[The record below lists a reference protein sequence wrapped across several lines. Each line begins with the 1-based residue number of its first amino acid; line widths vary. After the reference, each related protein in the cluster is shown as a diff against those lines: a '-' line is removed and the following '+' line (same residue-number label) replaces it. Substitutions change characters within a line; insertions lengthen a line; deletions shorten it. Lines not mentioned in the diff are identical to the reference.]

1 MPAHTSAH
9 IKITGLTLLAVLA
22 LVAEH
27 EHLSAIRAE
36 CLIAVPLGV
45 PAVNL
50 DLPLAVGAL
59 FGHNVGAR
67 LRPAVWLLKQPC
79 SALRQSIELLRP
91 SIAGAV
97 VDADEAL
104 ASVQIF
110 NPYPYQQYCIDS
122 IIYNRAI
129 GLFLDM
135 GLGKTVITLSAIKDL
150 RYNRWE
156 VAKPL
161 IIAPKKVAEA
171 TWTTEAAK
179 WDHLK
184 MMRVVPILGTGQQRL
199 RALAT
204 PADAYVI
211 NRENVTWLVEH
222 FKNAWPFD
230 MVVLDESSS
239 FKNSQ
244 SKRFKA
250 LRLVRSRIHRIVELT
265 GTPSSNGLE
274 DLWAQIYLLDGGA
287 RLGKTLGAYRD
298 RYFVPGKRNRTT
310 IFSYDPKE
318 GSFEMIKRAISDIC
332 ISMKA
337 SDYLTLPDVIHN
349 DIPVALDAA
358 AKKAYAQLET
368 DLLLQV
374 DENTITAQ
382 SAGVLTGKLLQL
394 CNGAIYDENR
404 NAVAVHNCK
413 IDAFM
418 ELIEQLNGQHALV
431 FYNFQHDRDR
441 LVEALASTKLRV
453 RVYSRA
459 QDEIDWNN
467 GEIDVLLAHPAS
479 CGYGLNLQRGGHH
492 AIWFG
497 LTWSLEQ
504 YEQANKRLHRQG
516 QEHPVVIHH
525 LIVQGGMDEAVLEAL
540 HDKGDMQN
548 ALLNALR
555 VRISKIRS

>member
-1 MPAHTSAH
+1 M
-9 IKITGLTLLAVLA
+9 
-22 LVAEH
+22 
-27 EHLSAIRAE
+27 
-36 CLIAVPLGV
+36 
-45 PAVNL
+45 
-50 DLPLAVGAL
+50 
-59 FGHNVGAR
+59 
-67 LRPAVWLLKQPC
+67 
-79 SALRQSIELLRP
+79 
-91 SIAGAV
+91 
-97 VDADEAL
+97 
-104 ASVQIF
+104 IF

-122 IIYNRAI
+122 ITYNRAV

-135 GLGKTVITLSAIKDL
+135 GLGKTVITLTAVHEL

-184 MMRVVPILGTGQQRL
+184 MMRIVPVLGTVQQRL

-211 NRENVTWLVEH
+211 NRENVPWLVEH
-222 FKNAWPFD
+222 FKNSWPFD
-230 MVVLDESSS
+230 MVILDESSS
-239 FKNSQ
+239 FKNPS

-250 LRLVRSRIHRIVELT
+250 MKLVRSRIKRIVELT

-274 DLWAQIYLLDGGA
+274 DLWAQIYLLDEGA
-287 RLGKTLGAYRD
+287 RLGKAMGAYRD
-298 RYFVPGKRNRTT
+298 KYFIPGKRNRTT
-310 IFSYDPKE
+310 IFSYTPKD
-318 GSFEMIKRAISDIC
+318 GSFDMIKQAISDIC

-337 SDYLTLPDVIHN
+337 EDYLTLPDVIFN

-358 AKKAYAQLET
+358 AAKAYSQLEN

-374 DENTITAQ
+374 DENMITAQ

-394 CNGAIYDENR
+394 CNGAIYDEDR
-404 NAVAVHNCK
+404 NAVKIHDCK
-413 IDAFM
+413 VDAFL
-418 ELIEQLNGQHALV
+418 ELVEQLNGQHALV

-441 LVEALASTKLRV
+441 LLEALSKYSFRV
-453 RVYSRA
+453 RVYSQA
-459 QDEIDWNN
+459 KDEVDWNN
-467 GEIDVLLAHPAS
+467 GEIDILLAHPAS
-479 CGYGLNLQRGGHH
+479 CGYGLNLQQGGHH
-492 AIWFG
+492 AVWFG

-525 LIVQGGMDEAVLEAL
+525 LIVQGGMDEVVLDAL
-540 HDKGDMQN
+540 QNKSDMQN
-548 ALLNALR
+548 ALMDALR
-555 VRISKIRS
+555 VRINKLRS